1 MVYTSEPASKHHLIN
16 IDPVKLNKQAKG
28 SINIPN
34 KSPFVSV
41 NSEIKVI
48 FPG

>member
-1 MVYTSEPASKHHLIN
+1 MVYTSELASKYRLIN

-34 KSPFVSV
+34 KSPFVSE

-48 FPG
+48 FLG